1 MASDLA
7 KSHASNALLQL
18 NATLKRPIS
27 PSFEDIQGDISRKRI
42 KERNTD
48 DDDGRLEGYLEQ
60 EIEPIRQMVVS
71 PSMSAANKLAE
82 DLAQELQCGC
92 CSELVYRPVVV
103 SPCQHFFCGRYVRHS
118 TILFMIR
125 YYWTILADASLSTY
139 HLAAAC
145 FGLK

>member
-7 KSHASNALLQL
+7 ISHASNALLQL

-27 PSFEDIQGDISRKRI
+27 PSLEDIQGEISRKRI
-42 KERNTD
+42 KERNTN
-48 DDDGRLEGYLEQ
+48 DDDGPPEGHLEH
-60 EIEPIRQMVVS
+60 EIDPVRQMVVS
-71 PSMSAANKLAE
+71 PPMSAANKLAE

-103 SPCQHFFCGRYVRHS
+103 SPCQHLFCGRYVRHS

-125 YYWTILADASLSTY
+125 CYWTILADAGIFF
-139 HLAAAC
+139 HPLAAAC